1 MDEPHLAPQIKL
13 LYHVFEQAHNRTLT
27 AQELTGAQGYVLRF
41 LFLQGE
47 TPTYARDLEQRMN
60 LTHPTVSGLLHRL
73 ESKGFIALLPE
84 QNDKRCRRIVLTEKA
99 RSTLQSIDCCFDRA
113 EAEVLQPLTAQESEQ
128 LRYLLNKITKPLLRR
143 CPPQFTE
150 SEKEDKL

>member
-1 MDEPHLAPQIKL
+1 MHEPHLAPQIKL

-41 LFLQGE
+41 LFLQSE

-60 LTHPTVSGLLHRL
+60 LTHPTISGLLHRL
-73 ESKGFIALLPE
+73 ESKGFISLLPE
-84 QNDKRCRRIVLTEKA
+84 QSDKRCRRIVLTDKA
-99 RSTLQSIDCCFDRA
+99 RSTLQTIDCCFNEA
-113 EAEVLQPLTAQESEQ
+113 EAEVLRPLSEQEAEQ
-128 LRYLLNKITKPLLRR
+128 LRLLLEKVTKPLLRR
-143 CPPQFTE
+143 CPPHFAE